1 MNKFLSVTDLVYLDD
16 IYYISGLWQDIVKI
30 RCLNGQ
36 QVYYLNRNE
45 LEDFAKENVIV
56 PTSKD
61 YTTFSTFSSAKN
73 LKYLRGV
80 VDYPSNDEDNDFV
93 ELITLGDCIKNFGDN
108 PKINRL
114 LGEFIPNSVERYF
127 SAYNNGSIRDFNTI
141 LTHPR
146 GIVVGQTDINYLVA
160 YCGAGN
166 FTFGNQANLRAGK
179 FKFCSDSDYSLSD
192 YNFKE
197 IDNLNVE
204 FELLLGD
211 LGYRFN
217 DLFLVKKN
225 FINIKLDEQTWGNY
239 YILSK
244 NLYEEIF
251 TMSEF
256 KPKIYTGV
264 VEPNLLFDYCGT
276 VCSCMQLSNSIVLLK
291 NSIVAETKY
300 PAILEPFNWIYDARN
315 NFLDSENRLTCNLEF
330 DSRNRLAMFAYCNTV
345 RSTVAFKAFN
355 SRNNINVLS
364 NCEKVKVDYISNLLF
379 DTFFEKLSI
388 SKDVLSDILNPICE
402 NDTIKIIR
410 RYEDSFNYYNKD
422 NIDSLFSLSNS
433 MKVLYEKLYNFLTL
447 VSYRQPIYLLGEA
460 GVGKN
465 VLEEQI
471 IKGIAEKYGAFVASF
486 DFDTSTT
493 QANTTMS
500 TSPLTDNEIYGIYV
514 EAIIKANEEYFA
526 SSTED
531 ERKAKLS
538 SDLEALK
545 NNTYEP
551 SCNQI
556 IVLGNEFSRQRGDTL
571 AKLLSFLSNRG
582 AEINIGGKIYY
593 NTPNLLLFFNGNTV
607 VEGRVVGGNILSDKA
622 WGSRL
627 YMYEMT
633 GIFYLNPKTHKVM
646 TDIYESLKDD
656 ETLSE
661 EFKVKLA
668 AVYNKLT
675 DIGLDTTYGSESKKN
690 LPADCK
696 INMREVFNALAVDS
710 LAESCGF

>member
-1 MNKFLSVTDLVYLDD
+1 MSKVHWYIKCGNTIPIFELGSSSF
-16 IYYISGLWQDIVKI
+16 YISVDTPIPDWDNYYAQSKQLEFNRYHVKDGKTTNWISFSSLSSATSFLYGKPCDIKTTI
-30 RCLNGQ
+30 KFSRELSDDEDKLLTC
-36 QVYYLNRNE
+36 YYLLNRLSAYDSIYESGESFADVFWKSDNDE
-45 LEDFAKENVIV
+45 NIKEDYMLQSKDLEGLGIEDKICTGEALVVRGKAEISARAFAKAFE
-56 PTSKD
+56 P
-61 YTTFSTFSSAKN
+61 
-73 LKYLRGV
+73 
-80 VDYPSNDEDNDFV
+80 
-93 ELITLGDCIKNFGDN
+93 
-108 PKINRL
+108 L
-114 LGEFIPNSVERYF
+114 LGV
-127 SAYNNGSIRDFNTI
+127 D
-141 LTHPR
+141 
-146 GIVVGQTDINYLVA
+146 D
-160 YCGAGN
+160 
-166 FTFGNQANLRAGK
+166 
-179 FKFCSDSDYSLSD
+179 
-192 YNFKE
+192 
-197 IDNLNVE
+197 
-204 FELLLGD
+204 
-211 LGYRFN
+211 
-217 DLFLVKKN
+217 
-225 FINIKLDEQTWGNY
+225 
-239 YILSK
+239 
-244 NLYEEIF
+244 
-251 TMSEF
+251 
-256 KPKIYTGV
+256 
-264 VEPNLLFDYCGT
+264 T
-276 VCSCMQLSNSIVLLK
+276 V
-291 NSIVAETKY
+291 
-300 PAILEPFNWIYDARN
+300 
-315 NFLDSENRLTCNLEF
+315 
-330 DSRNRLAMFAYCNTV
+330 
-345 RSTVAFKAFN
+345 
-355 SRNNINVLS
+355 
-364 NCEKVKVDYISNLLF
+364 
-379 DTFFEKLSI
+379 
-388 SKDVLSDILNPICE
+388 
-402 NDTIKIIR
+402 KIIR
-410 RYEDSFNYYNKD
+410 RYENSFNYYNKD

-500 TSPLTDNEIYGIYV
+500 TSPLTDNEIYGIYI

-526 SSTED
+526 SSTEN

-551 SCNQI
+551 SCNQV

-646 TDIYESLKDD
+646 TDIYKSLKDD

-661 EFKVKLA
+661 EFKVKLDD
-668 AVYNKLT
+668 VYNKLAG
-675 DIGLDTTYGSESKKN
+675 IGLDTTYGTESKKN

-696 INMREVFNALAVDS
+696 VNMREVFNALAVDS

>member
-1 MNKFLSVTDLVYLDD
+1 MSKVHWY
-16 IYYISGLWQDIVKI
+16 VKCGRTI
-30 RCLNGQ
+30 PIFESDNNL
-36 QVYYLNRNE
+36 
-45 LEDFAKENVIV
+45 FFI
-56 PTSKD
+56 SKD
-61 YTTFSTFSSAKN
+61 TTIPDWN
-73 LKYLRGV
+73 
-80 VDYPSNDEDNDFV
+80 DYYNQTEDSKKRRQFV
-93 ELITLGDCIKNFGDN
+93 KQGKTSCW
-108 PKINRL
+108 
-114 LGEFIPNSVERYF
+114 IPF
-127 SAYNNGSIRDFNTI
+127 D
-141 LTHPR
+141 
-146 GIVVGQTDINYLVA
+146 
-160 YCGAGN
+160 
-166 FTFGNQANLRAGK
+166 
-179 FKFCSDSDYSLSD
+179 SLSTATSFLYGKPCD
-192 YNFKE
+192 IKTTIKTSQE
-197 IDNLNVE
+197 ITD
-204 FELLLGD
+204 FD
-211 LGYRFN
+211 
-217 DLFLVKKN
+217 VKV
-225 FINIKLDEQTWGNY
+225 IE
-239 YILSK
+239 
-244 NLYEEIF
+244 
-251 TMSEF
+251 
-256 KPKIYTGV
+256 
-264 VEPNLLFDYCGT
+264 
-276 VCSCMQLSNSIVLLK
+276 NSIVNNFSIYETAKNGGLCSSLLDTK
-291 NSIVAETKY
+291 SIVDVLFEKSNKVKGEKKIGMKNEDLVGLSATEKIG
-300 PAILEPFNWIYDARN
+300 AGEALVVSGKSEILAKA
-315 NFLDSENRLTCNLEF
+315 
-330 DSRNRLAMFAYCNTV
+330 LA
-345 RSTVAFKAFN
+345 KAFEPM
-355 SRNNINVLS
+355 LG
-364 NCEKVKVDYISNLLF
+364 VDN
-379 DTFFEKLSI
+379 TA
-388 SKDVLSDILNPICE
+388 
-402 NDTIKIIR
+402 KIIR
-410 RYEDSFNYYNKD
+410 RYENSFNYYNKD

-526 SSTED
+526 SSTEN

-551 SCNQI
+551 SCNQVI
-556 IVLGNEFSRQRGDTL
+556 ILGNEFSRQRGDTL

-661 EFKVKLA
+661 EFKVKLD
-668 AVYNKLT
+668 AVYSKLV
-675 DIGLDTTYGSESKKN
+675 DLDLDTTYGSESKKS

>member
-1 MNKFLSVTDLVYLDD
+1 MSKVHWY
-16 IYYISGLWQDIVKI
+16 VKCGRTI
-30 RCLNGQ
+30 PIFESDNNL
-36 QVYYLNRNE
+36 
-45 LEDFAKENVIV
+45 FFI
-56 PTSKD
+56 SKD
-61 YTTFSTFSSAKN
+61 TIIPDWD
-73 LKYLRGV
+73 
-80 VDYPSNDEDNDFV
+80 DYYNQTEDSKKRRQFV
-93 ELITLGDCIKNFGDN
+93 EQGKTSCW
-108 PKINRL
+108 
-114 LGEFIPNSVERYF
+114 IPF
-127 SAYNNGSIRDFNTI
+127 D
-141 LTHPR
+141 
-146 GIVVGQTDINYLVA
+146 
-160 YCGAGN
+160 
-166 FTFGNQANLRAGK
+166 
-179 FKFCSDSDYSLSD
+179 SLSTAISFLYGKPCD
-192 YNFKE
+192 IKTTIKTSQE
-197 IDNLNVE
+197 ITD
-204 FELLLGD
+204 FD
-211 LGYRFN
+211 
-217 DLFLVKKN
+217 VKV
-225 FINIKLDEQTWGNY
+225 IE
-239 YILSK
+239 
-244 NLYEEIF
+244 
-251 TMSEF
+251 
-256 KPKIYTGV
+256 
-264 VEPNLLFDYCGT
+264 
-276 VCSCMQLSNSIVLLK
+276 NSIV
-291 NSIVAETKY
+291 
-300 PAILEPFNWIYDARN
+300 N
-315 NFLDSENRLTCNLEF
+315 NFSIYETAKNGGLC
-330 DSRNRLAMFAYCNTV
+330 
-345 RSTVAFKAFN
+345 
-355 SRNNINVLS
+355 
-364 NCEKVKVDYISNLLF
+364 SNLL
-379 DTFFEKLSI
+379 DTKSIVDALLEKSNKVKGEKKIGMKNEDLVGLSATEKIGAGEALVVSGKSEILAKALAKAFEPLLGV
-388 SKDVLSDILNPICE
+388 D
-402 NDTIKIIR
+402 DTAKIIR
-410 RYEDSFNYYNKD
+410 RYEVSFNYYNKD

-447 VSYRQPIYLLGEA
+447 VSYRQPVYLLGEA

-538 SDLEALK
+538 FDLEALK
-545 NNTYEP
+545 NSTYEP
-551 SCNQI
+551 SCNQV

-633 GIFYLNPKTHKVM
+633 GIFYLSPKTHKVM

-661 EFKVKLA
+661 EFKVKLD
-668 AVYNKLT
+668 AVYSKLVEL
-675 DIGLDTTYGSESKKN
+675 DLDTTYGSESKKS

>member
-1 MNKFLSVTDLVYLDD
+1 MCKVHWYIKCGNTIPIFELGSNSFHISVDTPIPDWDDYYNQSKQLEFNRYRVKAGKTIDWVSFSSLSSATSFLYGKPCDIKTTIRFSRELTDDESKLL
-16 IYYISGLWQDIVKI
+16 S
-30 RCLNGQ
+30 C
-36 QVYYLNRNE
+36 YYLLNRASIYDIIYESGESFVDVLWKLSNNE
-45 LEDFAKENVIV
+45 NSIKEDYINMQVEDLFSLSADKKIGAGEALVVSGKSEILAKAL
-56 PTSKD
+56 
-61 YTTFSTFSSAKN
+61 AKAFE
-73 LKYLRGV
+73 
-80 VDYPSNDEDNDFV
+80 P
-93 ELITLGDCIKNFGDN
+93 
-108 PKINRL
+108 L
-114 LGEFIPNSVERYF
+114 LG
-127 SAYNNGSIRDFNTI
+127 
-141 LTHPR
+141 
-146 GIVVGQTDINYLVA
+146 
-160 YCGAGN
+160 
-166 FTFGNQANLRAGK
+166 
-179 FKFCSDSDYSLSD
+179 
-192 YNFKE
+192 
-197 IDNLNVE
+197 
-204 FELLLGD
+204 
-211 LGYRFN
+211 
-217 DLFLVKKN
+217 
-225 FINIKLDEQTWGNY
+225 
-239 YILSK
+239 
-244 NLYEEIF
+244 
-251 TMSEF
+251 
-256 KPKIYTGV
+256 
-264 VEPNLLFDYCGT
+264 
-276 VCSCMQLSNSIVLLK
+276 
-291 NSIVAETKY
+291 
-300 PAILEPFNWIYDARN
+300 
-315 NFLDSENRLTCNLEF
+315 
-330 DSRNRLAMFAYCNTV
+330 
-345 RSTVAFKAFN
+345 
-355 SRNNINVLS
+355 
-364 NCEKVKVDYISNLLF
+364 VD
-379 DTFFEKLSI
+379 
-388 SKDVLSDILNPICE
+388 
-402 NDTIKIIR
+402 DTIKIIR
-410 RYEDSFNYYNKD
+410 RYENSFNYYNKD
-422 NIDSLFSLSNS
+422 NIGSLFSLSNS

-500 TSPLTDNEIYGIYV
+500 TSPLTDNEIYGIYI

-526 SSTED
+526 SSTEN

-551 SCNQI
+551 SCNQV

-656 ETLSE
+656 ETLSD
-661 EFKVKLA
+661 EFKVKLDDI
-668 AVYNKLT
+668 YNKLA
-675 DIGLDTTYGSESKKN
+675 DIGLDTTYSSESKKN

>member
-1 MNKFLSVTDLVYLDD
+1 MSKVHWYVKCGRTIPIFES
-16 IYYISGLWQDIVKI
+16 SCGLF
-30 RCLNGQ
+30 
-36 QVYYLNRNE
+36 Y
-45 LEDFAKENVIV
+45 
-56 PTSKD
+56 
-61 YTTFSTFSSAKN
+61 
-73 LKYLRGV
+73 
-80 VDYPSNDEDNDFV
+80 
-93 ELITLGDCIKNFGDN
+93 
-108 PKINRL
+108 
-114 LGEFIPNSVERYF
+114 
-127 SAYNNGSIRDFNTI
+127 
-141 LTHPR
+141 
-146 GIVVGQTDINYLVA
+146 
-160 YCGAGN
+160 
-166 FTFGNQANLRAGK
+166 
-179 FKFCSDSDYSLSD
+179 
-192 YNFKE
+192 
-197 IDNLNVE
+197 
-204 FELLLGD
+204 
-211 LGYRFN
+211 
-217 DLFLVKKN
+217 
-225 FINIKLDEQTWGNY
+225 
-239 YILSK
+239 
-244 NLYEEIF
+244 
-251 TMSEF
+251 
-256 KPKIYTGV
+256 
-264 VEPNLLFDYCGT
+264 
-276 VCSCMQLSNSIVLLK
+276 
-291 NSIVAETKY
+291 
-300 PAILEPFNWIYDARN
+300 
-315 NFLDSENRLTCNLEF
+315 
-330 DSRNRLAMFAYCNTV
+330 
-345 RSTVAFKAFN
+345 
-355 SRNNINVLS
+355 
-364 NCEKVKVDYISNLLF
+364 
-379 DTFFEKLSI
+379 I
-388 SKDVLSDILNPICE
+388 SKDTIIPNWDDYYSQTEESLRNRCFVEHNKTNSWLHFNSLSATTSFLYGKPCDIKTTIKVSQVLDDAEFKIVRYCANNSTSIYKIDENGDFYSDMFSNKLLVDVLLEKAMNIKVEERNENTMLKDSLDGLGIEDKICAGEALVVRGKAEILARAFAKAFEPLLGID
-402 NDTIKIIR
+402 DTVKIIR
-410 RYEDSFNYYNKD
+410 RYENSFNYYNKD

-471 IKGIAEKYGAFVASF
+471 IKGIAERYGAFVASF

-551 SCNQI
+551 SCNQV

-661 EFKVKLA
+661 EFKVKLDV
-668 AVYNKLT
+668 VYNKLA
-675 DIGLDTTYGSESKKN
+675 DIGLDTTYGSESKKS

-696 INMREVFNALAVDS
+696 INMREVFNALAADS

>member
-1 MNKFLSVTDLVYLDD
+1 MSKVHW
-16 IYYISGLWQDIVKI
+16 YIKCGRTIPIFESDNNLFFI
-30 RCLNGQ
+30 
-36 QVYYLNRNE
+36 
-45 LEDFAKENVIV
+45 
-56 PTSKD
+56 SKD
-61 YTTFSTFSSAKN
+61 TIIPDWD
-73 LKYLRGV
+73 
-80 VDYPSNDEDNDFV
+80 DYYNQTEDSKKRRQFV
-93 ELITLGDCIKNFGDN
+93 KQGKTSCW
-108 PKINRL
+108 
-114 LGEFIPNSVERYF
+114 IPF
-127 SAYNNGSIRDFNTI
+127 D
-141 LTHPR
+141 
-146 GIVVGQTDINYLVA
+146 
-160 YCGAGN
+160 
-166 FTFGNQANLRAGK
+166 
-179 FKFCSDSDYSLSD
+179 SLSTATSFLYGKPCD
-192 YNFKE
+192 IKTTIKTSQE
-197 IDNLNVE
+197 ITD
-204 FELLLGD
+204 FD
-211 LGYRFN
+211 
-217 DLFLVKKN
+217 VKV
-225 FINIKLDEQTWGNY
+225 IE
-239 YILSK
+239 
-244 NLYEEIF
+244 
-251 TMSEF
+251 
-256 KPKIYTGV
+256 
-264 VEPNLLFDYCGT
+264 
-276 VCSCMQLSNSIVLLK
+276 NSIV
-291 NSIVAETKY
+291 
-300 PAILEPFNWIYDARN
+300 N
-315 NFLDSENRLTCNLEF
+315 NFSIYETAKNGGLC
-330 DSRNRLAMFAYCNTV
+330 
-345 RSTVAFKAFN
+345 
-355 SRNNINVLS
+355 
-364 NCEKVKVDYISNLLF
+364 SNLL
-379 DTFFEKLSI
+379 DTKSIVDALFEKSNNVKGEKKIGMKNEDLIGLSATEKI
-388 SKDVLSDILNPICE
+388 GAGEALVVSGKSEILAKALAKAFEPILGVD
-402 NDTIKIIR
+402 DTVKIIR
-410 RYEDSFNYYNKD
+410 RYENSFNYYNKD

-433 MKVLYEKLYNFLTL
+433 MKVLYKKLYNFLTL

-551 SCNQI
+551 SCNQVI
-556 IVLGNEFSRQRGDTL
+556 ILGNEFSRQRGDTL

-661 EFKVKLA
+661 EFKVKLDD
-668 AVYNKLT
+668 VYNKLA

>member
-1 MNKFLSVTDLVYLDD
+1 MKQ
-16 IYYISGLWQDIVKI
+16 GK
-30 RCLNGQ
+30 
-36 QVYYLNRNE
+36 
-45 LEDFAKENVIV
+45 
-56 PTSKD
+56 TS
-61 YTTFSTFSSAKN
+61 
-73 LKYLRGV
+73 
-80 VDYPSNDEDNDFV
+80 
-93 ELITLGDCIKNFGDN
+93 CW
-108 PKINRL
+108 
-114 LGEFIPNSVERYF
+114 IPF
-127 SAYNNGSIRDFNTI
+127 D
-141 LTHPR
+141 
-146 GIVVGQTDINYLVA
+146 
-160 YCGAGN
+160 
-166 FTFGNQANLRAGK
+166 
-179 FKFCSDSDYSLSD
+179 SLSTATSFLYGKPCD
-192 YNFKE
+192 IKTTIKTNQE
-197 IDNLNVE
+197 ITD
-204 FELLLGD
+204 FD
-211 LGYRFN
+211 
-217 DLFLVKKN
+217 VKV
-225 FINIKLDEQTWGNY
+225 IE
-239 YILSK
+239 
-244 NLYEEIF
+244 
-251 TMSEF
+251 
-256 KPKIYTGV
+256 
-264 VEPNLLFDYCGT
+264 
-276 VCSCMQLSNSIVLLK
+276 NSIV
-291 NSIVAETKY
+291 
-300 PAILEPFNWIYDARN
+300 N
-315 NFLDSENRLTCNLEF
+315 NFSIYETAKNGGLC
-330 DSRNRLAMFAYCNTV
+330 
-345 RSTVAFKAFN
+345 
-355 SRNNINVLS
+355 
-364 NCEKVKVDYISNLLF
+364 SNLL
-379 DTFFEKLSI
+379 DTKSIVDALLEKSNKVKGEKKIGMKNEDLVGLSATEKIGAGEALVVSGKSEILAKALAKAFEPLLGV
-388 SKDVLSDILNPICE
+388 D
-402 NDTIKIIR
+402 DTVKIIR
-410 RYEDSFNYYNKD
+410 RYENSFNYYNKD

-433 MKVLYEKLYNFLTL
+433 MKVLYKKLYNFLTL

-531 ERKAKLS
+531 EIKAKLS

-551 SCNQI
+551 SCNQV

-582 AEINIGGKIYY
+582 AEINIGGRIYY

-656 ETLSE
+656 ETLSD
-661 EFKVKLA
+661 EFKVKLD
-668 AVYNKLT
+668 AVYNKLA
-675 DIGLDTTYGSESKKN
+675 DIGLDTTYSSESKKS

-696 INMREVFNALAVDS
+696 INMREVFNALTVDS

>member
-1 MNKFLSVTDLVYLDD
+1 MSKVHW
-16 IYYISGLWQDIVKI
+16 YIKCGRTIPIFESDNNLFFI
-30 RCLNGQ
+30 
-36 QVYYLNRNE
+36 
-45 LEDFAKENVIV
+45 
-56 PTSKD
+56 SKD
-61 YTTFSTFSSAKN
+61 TTIPDWD
-73 LKYLRGV
+73 
-80 VDYPSNDEDNDFV
+80 DYYNQTEDSKKRRQFV
-93 ELITLGDCIKNFGDN
+93 KQGKTSCW
-108 PKINRL
+108 
-114 LGEFIPNSVERYF
+114 IPF
-127 SAYNNGSIRDFNTI
+127 D
-141 LTHPR
+141 
-146 GIVVGQTDINYLVA
+146 
-160 YCGAGN
+160 
-166 FTFGNQANLRAGK
+166 
-179 FKFCSDSDYSLSD
+179 SLSTATSFLYGKPCD
-192 YNFKE
+192 IKTTIKISQE
-197 IDNLNVE
+197 ITD
-204 FELLLGD
+204 FD
-211 LGYRFN
+211 
-217 DLFLVKKN
+217 VKV
-225 FINIKLDEQTWGNY
+225 IE
-239 YILSK
+239 
-244 NLYEEIF
+244 
-251 TMSEF
+251 
-256 KPKIYTGV
+256 
-264 VEPNLLFDYCGT
+264 
-276 VCSCMQLSNSIVLLK
+276 NSIVNNFSIYETAKNGGLCSDLLDTK
-291 NSIVAETKY
+291 SIVDVLFEKSNKVKGEKKIGMKNEDLVGLSATEKIG
-300 PAILEPFNWIYDARN
+300 AGEALVVSGKSEILAKA
-315 NFLDSENRLTCNLEF
+315 
-330 DSRNRLAMFAYCNTV
+330 LA
-345 RSTVAFKAFN
+345 KAFEP
-355 SRNNINVLS
+355 LL
-364 NCEKVKVDYISNLLF
+364 EVD
-379 DTFFEKLSI
+379 DT
-388 SKDVLSDILNPICE
+388 V
-402 NDTIKIIR
+402 KIIR
-410 RYEDSFNYYNKD
+410 RYKNSFNYYNKD
-422 NIDSLFSLSNS
+422 NIGSLFNLANS

-471 IKGIAEKYGAFVASF
+471 IKGIAEKYGAFIASF

-526 SSTED
+526 SYTED

-551 SCNQI
+551 SCNQV

-582 AEINIGGKIYY
+582 AEINIDGKIYY

-656 ETLSE
+656 ETLSD
-661 EFKVKLA
+661 EFKAKLDD
-668 AVYNKLT
+668 VYNKLA

-696 INMREVFNALAVDS
+696 INMREVFNALVVDS